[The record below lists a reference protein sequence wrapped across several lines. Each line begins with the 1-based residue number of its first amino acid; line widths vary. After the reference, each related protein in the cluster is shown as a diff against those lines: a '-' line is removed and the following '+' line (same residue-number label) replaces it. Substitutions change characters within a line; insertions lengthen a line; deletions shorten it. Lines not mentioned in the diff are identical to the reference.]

1 MTPEDVQLYYQIGL
15 LGRRDLPLAPDARGG
30 FEMVLLRMLA
40 FRPLPVGTQTTA
52 PAAPAA
58 RPVPAPTAA
67 TGRAAEPAPRASAP
81 TPAAPAS
88 TPAPGST
95 AAVADSDDWEALVNA
110 LNLSGMLQQLAAN
123 CALGQRDGNNFQLT
137 MSPNHKYLLNKSRED
152 GLAQA
157 LSQYLGQPVTV
168 NISLAGATTATPAER
183 QQERADARQSQAEA
197 VINSDDTVQ
206 AIMDAFDGQLKP
218 GSVQPID

>member
-1 MTPEDVQLYYQIGL
+1 
-15 LGRRDLPLAPDARGG
+15 
-30 FEMVLLRMLA
+30 
-40 FRPLPVGTQTTA
+40 
-52 PAAPAA
+52 
-58 RPVPAPTAA
+58 
-67 TGRAAEPAPRASAP
+67 
-81 TPAAPAS
+81 
-88 TPAPGST
+88 
-95 AAVADSDDWEALVNA
+95 VADSDDWEALVNA